1 MAISNVYSDSNVSET
16 GHIYQM
22 TTLYHDENSSFI
34 TNIFVDNASTTGAP
48 VMNGDSEED
57 IWLSAARAMTTAE
70 MCVACVAFV
79 FNIANIV
86 AIISSNLHRKTTY
99 RLLISLA
106 LADAIIAFT
115 YGISDICD
123 ILVCYADS
131 IPVKEVIVYNIY
143 QIASIVCATTYAV
156 VSIDL
161 FAQII
166 MPFKYRR
173 MKGCFKVVLV
183 LIWIIPVVFVEA
195 VQVGITLANMQPHE
209 VFLDTYYRLKDNTLF
224 YTNLAL
230 TFACFILII
239 SLNMAVLCVVYRLMK
254 RSPGEG
260 RSARKSAIVIVA
272 IVISYVIFYTPSW
285 LSGIAFLL
293 HYRFDVPVLKP
304 FSINQ
309 RWFIT
314 ALVALLKMMN
324 TLADPLI
331 YVLRIHEVRKAY
343 KGCIF
348 KLCNRK

>member
-1 MAISNVYSDSNVSET
+1 MTVQVGLCQKT
-16 GHIYQM
+16 GF
-22 TTLYHDENSSFI
+22 L
-34 TNIFVDNASTTGAP
+34 AS
-48 VMNGDSEED
+48 
-57 IWLSAARAMTTAE
+57 
-70 MCVACVAFV
+70 
-79 FNIANIV
+79 
-86 AIISSNLHRKTTY
+86 
-99 RLLISLA
+99 RL
-106 LADAIIAFT
+106 
-115 YGISDICD
+115 ICD
-123 ILVCYADS
+123 IVCCTDS

-143 QIASIVCATTYAV
+143 QIASIACATTYAV

-195 VQVGITLANMQPHE
+195 VQVGITLANIQPHE
-209 VFLDTYYRLKDNTLF
+209 AFLDTYYRLQDNTLF

-230 TFACFILII
+230 TFVCFILII
-239 SLNMAVLCVVYRLMK
+239 SLNMTVLCVVYRLMK

-293 HYRFDVPVLKP
+293 HYRYDVPVLEP